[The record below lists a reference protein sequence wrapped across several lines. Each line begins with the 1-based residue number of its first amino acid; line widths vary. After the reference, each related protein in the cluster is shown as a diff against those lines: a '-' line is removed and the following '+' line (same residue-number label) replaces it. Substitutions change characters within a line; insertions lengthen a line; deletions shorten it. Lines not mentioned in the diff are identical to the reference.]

1 MGRGALYRD
10 TILPEIKSLRE
21 FLKTARKKNVDL
33 VKSKPVFDS
42 SIFPVPNVVV
52 CTWKM
57 TPYSSVQ

>member
-21 FLKTARKKNVDL
+21 FLKTARKTNVDL

-42 SIFPVPNVVV
+42 SIFPVPNVVHG
-52 CTWKM
+52 K
-57 TPYSSVQ
+57 